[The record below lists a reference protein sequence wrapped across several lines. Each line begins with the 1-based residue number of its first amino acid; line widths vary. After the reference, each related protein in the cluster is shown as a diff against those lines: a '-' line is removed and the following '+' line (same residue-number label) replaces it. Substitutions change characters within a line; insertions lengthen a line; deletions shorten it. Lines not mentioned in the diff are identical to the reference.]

1 MGKGNEE
8 ILKSLKMAIEAEL
21 TGHEFYKNAARS
33 TDDPNGKA
41 AFTQMAAEEL
51 KHFEYLRHQYRAVL
65 EQGGYDFSTSLVRES
80 YGHGAGPI
88 FSEAIRARIKDS
100 HFEVSALTIGM
111 KLEFDAMK
119 FYESCAQK
127 TEDEKAR
134 QLYLELADWERAH
147 YEAFEQELE
156 TLKEDYF
163 EANQFFPM

>member
-1 MGKGNEE
+1 MDKGNEE
-8 ILKSLKMAIEAEL
+8 TLRALKTAIEAEL

-33 TDDPNGKA
+33 TDDPNGKE
-41 AFTQMAAEEL
+41 AFGRMAAEEM

-65 EQGGYDFSTSLVRES
+65 EQGGYDFSKSLVREPHE
-80 YGHGAGPI
+80 HGVSPI
-88 FSEAIRARIKDS
+88 FSEAIRGRIKDS

-111 KLEFDAMK
+111 KLEFDAVK

-127 TEDEKAR
+127 AEDERAR
-134 QLYLELADWERAH
+134 QLYLELADWERGH

-156 TLKEDYF
+156 ALKEDYF